1 MSERSISPATYFVV
15 CGLLILLTF
24 LTLAVSFLEITGLWH
39 IVIGLTIAVCKAALV
54 ILFFMHVVLNSRLTW
69 CVIIIAIFWVGILF
83 SLTLADYF
91 SRGLIPYTPGH

>member
-1 MSERSISPATYFVV
+1 MYLIV
-15 CGLLILLTF
+15 CSLLILLTV

-54 ILFFMHVVLNSRLTW
+54 ILFFMHVVLSSRLTW
-69 CVIIIAIFWVGILF
+69 CVIVVAIFWVGILF

-91 SRGLIPYTPGH
+91 SRGLIPYTSGH